1 MEETAQVEWTVLVN
15 VCFILVIGKKIISL
29 LVWLVQFVFCNE
41 NQILTSVKDL
51 ETMTVTPTRF
61 VLTPRARTC
70 VAALEV
76 LVEMVKHVKVRR
88 HCFCF
93 VIFFLF
99 IMNRK
104 IILRTN
110 QVANK
115 K

>member
-1 MEETAQVEWTVLVN
+1 M
-15 VCFILVIGKKIISL
+15 IGKKIISL

-41 NQILTSVKDL
+41 TQILTSVKDL
-51 ETMTVTPTRF
+51 KTTTVTPTRC

-88 HCFCF
+88 HCFRF
-93 VIFFLF
+93 VIFFFLF

-104 IILRTN
+104 TILRTN
-110 QVANK
+110 QVPNK

>member
-1 MEETAQVEWTVLVN
+1 M
-15 VCFILVIGKKIISL
+15 IGKKIISL

-41 NQILTSVKDL
+41 TQILTSVKDL
-51 ETMTVTPTRF
+51 ETMTVTPMRC

-76 LVEMVKHVKVRR
+76 SVEMVKHVKVRR

-93 VIFFLF
+93 VILFFFLF

-104 IILRTN
+104 TILRTN
-110 QVANK
+110 QVPNK